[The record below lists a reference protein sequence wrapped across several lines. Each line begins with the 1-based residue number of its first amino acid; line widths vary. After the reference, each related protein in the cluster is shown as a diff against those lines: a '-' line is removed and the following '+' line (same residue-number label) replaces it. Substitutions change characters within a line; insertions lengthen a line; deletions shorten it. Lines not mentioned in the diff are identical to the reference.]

1 MNDSTTSRMNNINNH
16 MNSRLATNWLLAAI
30 AFLLLWTGII
40 GLGLLEQ
47 AVEVNSSLNSIQQS
61 TLRIE
66 GSAARIR

>member
-1 MNDSTTSRMNNINNH
+1 MNNININNINNH

-30 AFLLLWTGII
+30 VFLLLWTGII

-47 AVEVNSSLNSIQQS
+47 GVKVNGRLNNIEQS

-66 GSAARIR
+66 SSAARIR

>member
-1 MNDSTTSRMNNINNH
+1 MNNINNH

-30 AFLLLWTGII
+30 VFLLLWTGII

-47 AVEVNSSLNSIQQS
+47 GVKVNGRLNNIEQS

-66 GSAARIR
+66 SSAARIR